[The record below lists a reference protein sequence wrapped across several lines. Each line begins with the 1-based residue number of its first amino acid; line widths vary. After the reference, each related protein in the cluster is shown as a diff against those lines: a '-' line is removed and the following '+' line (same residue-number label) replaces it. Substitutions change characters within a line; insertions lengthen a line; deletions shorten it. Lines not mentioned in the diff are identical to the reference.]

1 MNNPLPKP
9 VTLRTR
15 APVKRQNAQNYLLLT
30 VMSFAASVVVTRLF
44 LMLTGFPKIGAG
56 ELHVAHV
63 LWGGLLLFVAALLP
77 LILANRWV
85 YTVSALLNGIGVGLF
100 IDEVGKFITQNND
113 YFYPLAA
120 PIIYGF
126 FLITVLIYLQV
137 RRPPSKN
144 ARAELYRALD
154 MFQEMLDHDLDE
166 HERADLTVR
175 LQHVIQHADQP
186 DQARLANVLTD
197 FLASDALY
205 LAPDVPTLWERL
217 VQRGRAFEARWIGP
231 RRLKVIIIS
240 GLGLFSFVALAEP
253 AVFLVGLFA
262 PGALEDA
269 ARRLI
274 EQGQVTGIYSLEWFL
289 VGQALQGVVGL
300 VLLVAA
306 LLTFIGKDRRG
317 CQLGYFGLLASL
329 TSVNLLTL
337 YYDQFGNLLLIVVE
351 FGLLLAVLHYRRR
364 YLAQRMA
371 EIAESGS

>member
-1 MNNPLPKP
+1 MNSTPTRP
-9 VTLRTR
+9 VTSRIR

-30 VMSFAASVVVTRLF
+30 VMSFAASVVLTRLF
-44 LMLTGFPKIGAG
+44 LMLTGFPKIGEG
-56 ELHVAHV
+56 EFHVAHV

-77 LILANRWV
+77 LVFANRWV
-85 YTVSALLNGIGVGLF
+85 YTVSALLNGLGVGLF

-126 FLITVLIYLQV
+126 FLITVLIYFQV
-137 RRPPSKN
+137 RRPPSQN

-166 HERADLTVR
+166 QERADLETQ

-186 DQARLANVLTD
+186 DQARLASVLTD
-197 FLASDALY
+197 FLAADTLY

-240 GLGLFSFVALAEP
+240 GLGLFSFVAVAEP
-253 AVFLVGLFA
+253 AVILLGLFS
-262 PGALEDA
+262 PGALEDI
-269 ARRLI
+269 ARHLI
-274 EQGQVTGIYSLEWFL
+274 EQGQVTGLYSLQWFF
-289 VGQALQGVVGL
+289 VGQALQGVVGI
-300 VLLVAA
+300 VLLAAA
-306 LLTFIGKDRRG
+306 LLMFTGRDRRG
-317 CQLGYFGLLASL
+317 SQLGYFGLLASL

-337 YYDQFGNLLLIVVE
+337 YYNQFGNLLLIVIE
-351 FGLLLAVLHYRRR
+351 FGLLLALLHYRRR
-364 YLAQRMA
+364 YLRQRTPA
-371 EIAESGS
+371 GEESDS